1 MASKRS
7 RFEDVKFDS
16 YIYKLLK
23 QVHPDNGLSG
33 DGLSEINNIVRI
45 MLKKVIE
52 ALNKL
57 LITSRGQKTISSR
70 DIQSACRLVLPGEL
84 SKNGVSQGTKA
95 VTHFNSYEKK
105 AGDPPLSRSKRAGLL
120 FPVTRVET
128 LMMELTTINR
138 KSATSAVYL
147 TAVLEYVTA
156 EILELAGNAARD
168 NKKIRI
174 TPRHIKLAIL
184 NDTELSALLT
194 GVVMS
199 GGVNP
204 SINAKLLQKK
214 DEKTHREP
222 RANKKKTSRKSTKP
236 TKPNKR

>member
-1 MASKRS
+1 MTSRRS

-23 QVHPDNGLSG
+23 QIHPDNGLSG
-33 DGLSEINNIVRI
+33 DGLSEVNNIVRI
-45 MLKKVIE
+45 VLKKVLD

-57 LITSRGQKTISSR
+57 LISSRGQKTISSR

-84 SKNGVSQGTKA
+84 SKNGVTQANKA
-95 VTHFNSYEKK
+95 VTRFNSVEKETG
-105 AGDPPLSRSKRAGLL
+105 APPMSRSKRAGLL

-128 LMMELTTINR
+128 LMMELATINR

-156 EILELAGNAARD
+156 EILELAGNAASS

-184 NDTELSALLT
+184 NDSELSALLS

-214 DEKTHREP
+214 EETHRP
-222 RANKKKTSRKSTKP
+222 QKSLKKKKTSP
-236 TKPNKR
+236 TKKTTKKNKGA

>member
-23 QVHPDNGLSG
+23 TVHPDRGLSG
-33 DGLSEINNIVRI
+33 DGLSEVNNIVRI
-45 MLKKVIE
+45 LLKKIIE

-70 DIQSACRLVLPGEL
+70 DVQSAARLVLPGEL
-84 SKNGVSQGTKA
+84 SKNGIAEGTKA
-95 VTHFNSYEKK
+95 VTHFNGFEKK
-105 AGDPPLSRSKRAGLL
+105 EGDPPLSRSKRANLL

-147 TAVLEYVTA
+147 TGVLEYVTA

-184 NDTELSALLT
+184 NDAELALLFS

-214 DEKTHREP
+214 DDKSHKAP
-222 RANKKKTSRKSTKP
+222 RVQKSSSRKTTTKR
-236 TKPNKR
+236 K